1 MLRLGLTRS
10 EILGLR
16 VEHIDLASPPDGG
29 INVVADDAANRHRER
44 RLPLDADGVAIL
56 RDHLAVSEPRDHL
69 YPVGFQAINGM
80 VARVA
85 RNAGIARRVTPHSL
99 RETFAIE
106 QAGAGADESDLID
119 VLGLADDSRNRESMA
134 RYIDAAGQAST

>member
-1 MLRLGLTRS
+1 MLRLGLTRA

-16 VEHIDLASPPDGG
+16 LEHIDLTPPPAGG
-29 INVVADDAANRHRER
+29 INVVADDASNRHRER

-56 RDHLAVSEPRDHL
+56 REHLAVNEPADRL

-106 QAGAGADESDLID
+106 QAGAGASESDLID
-119 VLGLADDSRNRESMA
+119 VLGLADDARNRESMA